1 MVKSRFITHVLLVV
15 LTVGWLAACAAPA
28 PRRDKPTSDTAPPP
42 AVPVPP
48 PKPAPP
54 AAKPPTVAAPVADD
68 LLLAHNYWRKQIKA
82 PPLVWSDAL
91 AKLSRE
97 WALTLLRKGVI
108 EHRQNSAYGEN
119 IAWFAGERLK
129 PVDVVDN
136 WGNEIEFYDHGKN
149 ICTEDSDCEHY
160 TQIVWKTS
168 REVGCGSAWGE
179 HPKYGIQEYW
189 VCNYSPAGN
198 TKGQRPY

>member
-28 PRRDKPTSDTAPPP
+28 PRRDKPASDTAPPP
-42 AVPVPP
+42 AVPVPV

-54 AAKPPTVAAPVADD
+54 VPPPTVAAPVADD

-82 PPLVWSDAL
+82 PPLVWSEAL

-97 WALTLLRKGVI
+97 WALTLLRKGVL
-108 EHRQNSAYGEN
+108 EHRPNSTYGEN

-160 TQIVWKTS
+160 TQIVWKNS